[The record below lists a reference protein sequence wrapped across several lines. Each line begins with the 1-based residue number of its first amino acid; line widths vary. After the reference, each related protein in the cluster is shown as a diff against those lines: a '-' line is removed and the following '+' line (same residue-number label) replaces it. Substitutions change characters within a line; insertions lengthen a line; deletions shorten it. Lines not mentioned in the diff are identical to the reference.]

1 MTCERDYVLR
11 MIGMFG
17 DMMRRLGELMDERER
32 LHFLEKACRE
42 QCGMTL
48 GAAETLDAAAAA
60 ALLPPAT
67 LWAAGEI
74 VYLHYACAESDERE
88 KRRLALQ
95 ALRLLSVQGTEP
107 GVAEARADRME
118 ALLEVCREELCA
130 QDELNCGRFF
140 AACERFCAAEDMLFL
155 AVEDGGTERACY
167 AAQGLGVLTKMAAL
181 PRETL
186 ILGGLPYEEVTQA
199 IDDIRRIGGL

>member
-1 MTCERDYVLR
+1 MGHGHSSGGVLMLDTLAANSGLR
-11 MIGMFG
+11 NVSPGLKTAFSVLVLLLCVGASDAVVGTAVALSMILAMVF
-17 DMMRRLGELMDERER
+17 LG
-32 LHFLEKACRE
+32 K
-42 QCGMTL
+42 TP
-48 GAAETLDAAAAA
+48 AARVA
-60 ALLPPAT
+60 ALLRIP
-67 LWAAGEI
+67 
-74 VYLHYACAESDERE
+74 
-88 KRRLALQ
+88 
-95 ALRLLSVQGTEP
+95 LLFLLVSCLVI
-107 GVAEARADRME
+107 
-118 ALLEVCREELCA
+118 LLEVCREELCA